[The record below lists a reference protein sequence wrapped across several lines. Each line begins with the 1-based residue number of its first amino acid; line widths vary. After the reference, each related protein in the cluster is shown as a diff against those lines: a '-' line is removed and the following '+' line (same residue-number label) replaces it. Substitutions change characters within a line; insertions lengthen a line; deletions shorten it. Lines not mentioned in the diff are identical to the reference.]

1 MTLITLAPPT
11 LRAEDNIEKA
21 GVAVGVSAGNM
32 WFLPIKAIVMSVGA
46 ISGALSYV
54 VTGGNAELTQQIWR
68 DTTQG
73 PYIITPEVARTGIGQ
88 RPELEERNNPT
99 PRHFRFTDKVSRT
112 ASRDRHIAI
121 KLKAACG

>member
-1 MTLITLAPPT
+1 MKKQILTGVMGLVLVALAPPT

-32 WFLPIKAIVMSVGA
+32 WFLPVKAIVMSVGA

-73 PYIITPEVARTGIGQ
+73 PYLITPELARTGIGQ
-88 RPELEERNNPT
+88 RPELEA
-99 PRHFRFTDKVSRT
+99 K
-112 ASRDRHIAI
+112 
-121 KLKAACG
+121 K

>member
-1 MTLITLAPPT
+1 MKKQILTGVMGLILVALAPPT

-32 WFLPIKAIVMSVGA
+32 WFLPVKAIVMSVGA

-73 PYIITPEVARTGIGQ
+73 PYLITPELARTGIGQ
-88 RPELEERNNPT
+88 RPELEA
-99 PRHFRFTDKVSRT
+99 K
-112 ASRDRHIAI
+112 
-121 KLKAACG
+121 K